1 MFYAPRHTF
10 DEFMQLHDV
19 QTIMHELRTELF
31 EGEDPYDPDGRQIN
45 NLLGKLLLSDDDG
58 LRADIMAKLEQTLFG
73 LDFSDKQYEHYR
85 PSTDDVKLQS
95 YVGQLCSAGKSGEL
109 SAGMKKDRIVKLV
122 YALHLKTIPQGLIN
136 NKCPTCQQDILDDEV
151 CPSCGTKLATHTE
164 PETGIQKNINN
175 LSTLLSNL
183 DSDSKDIIEAKRLV
197 ENLLAWAVKTEGKDW
212 VRPTTQAGID
222 TCIKNLNHAFY
233 GKDVDAMDFGAYMY
247 ASPDSI
253 VGKAG
258 NAAMKRKLATCL
270 STAQFQLQPRPA
282 INGKCPCCETKV
294 NNGSTHCPNCDAML
308 KVNGQ
313 PPEIDQGLRHVM
325 TKFTKKGHIQELLG
339 LIDDE
344 YAKTVLESLRVS
356 NAVISVN
363 EASQFYSDKEIED
376 MLENLMEH
384 VAQGEPS
391 DETLNHVDALVI
403 KIRGVNKKQKDH
415 CPICGQHTRDKYECP
430 ACGTN
435 FSKARK
441 EPDMISK
448 PKIPL
453 KAIIAILI
461 VVVLL
466 ATAIPC
472 IQVVPA
478 GSTGIRVTMGKVD
491 PNLIPPGPTFKL
503 PFVQSIKTVNN
514 KQQTYVF
521 PDRVWGESSEQTVVY
536 MENVAVSYQIMPE
549 YSVWLYSNVTD
560 YQNNALPPALLSSAM
575 KAAMVE
581 LGANDVTNRAKIE
594 PIALQKLQEALNMKY
609 GGNEVVHVTSVN
621 INNMDFEDNYN
632 QAIEQRQIAQLE
644 YEKQQIAIKTQL
656 EKAEADKNE
665 REIKANAAAKEK
677 EIQAD
682 AEAKAIK
689 SVANAQAEANEKLA
703 KSLTKE
709 LVEYQKIEKWDGKMP
724 RVSGGNAI
732 IDMRES
738 NSVTPAE

>member
-19 QTIMHELRTELF
+19 QTIIHELRTELF

-45 NLLGKLLLSDDDG
+45 NLLAKVLLADDSE
-58 LRADIMAKLEQTLFG
+58 LKTHVMAELEKTLFG
-73 LDFSDKQYEHYR
+73 LDFSDEKYKSYR
-85 PSTDDVKLQS
+85 PSMDDVKLQS
-95 YVGQLCSAGKSGEL
+95 YVGRLCSVGESGEL

-122 YALHLKTIPQGLIN
+122 YALHLKTVPQKLIN
-136 NKCPTCQQDILDDEV
+136 NKCPTCQRDILDDEV
-151 CPSCGTKLATHTE
+151 CPSCGTKLATHTK
-164 PETGIQKNINN
+164 PETGVQEHVDNM
-175 LSTLLSNL
+175 LTLLSNL
-183 DSDSKDIIEAKRLV
+183 DSDSKDIIEAKHLV
-197 ENLLAWAVKTEGKDW
+197 KNLLAWSVKAKGKDW

-222 TCIKNLNHAFY
+222 ACLRNLSKAFY
-233 GKDVDAMDFGAYMY
+233 GKDVNVMDFGAYMY
-247 ASPDSI
+247 ADPESI
-253 VGKAG
+253 IGKTGDAS
-258 NAAMKRKLATCL
+258 MKRKLATCL
-270 STAQFQLQPRPA
+270 SAAQFQLQPHRT
-282 INGKCPCCETKV
+282 INGKCPCCGTKV
-294 NNGSTHCPNCDAML
+294 DEGISHCPNCDAML
-308 KVNGQ
+308 KINGQ
-313 PPEIDQGLRHVM
+313 PPEIDQGLRRVM
-325 TKFTKKGHIQELLG
+325 TKFTKKGHIQELLN

-344 YAKTVLESLRVS
+344 YAKTILESLRVS

-363 EASQFYSDKEIED
+363 EASQFYFDKEVEN

-384 VAQGEPS
+384 VAQCEPS
-391 DETLNHVDALVI
+391 DEVLNHVDAFVI
-403 KIRGVNKKQKDH
+403 KIRGIHKKQKDH
-415 CPICGQHTRDKYECP
+415 CPVCGQYTRDKYECP

-435 FSKARK
+435 FNKARK
-441 EPDMISK
+441 ETNMPR
-448 PKIPL
+448 PKISL
-453 KAIIAILI
+453 KAVITILI

-478 GSTGIRVTMGKVD
+478 GSTGIRVTMGKID

-594 PIALQKLQEALNMKY
+594 PIALQKLQEALNVKY
-609 GGNEVVHVTSVN
+609 DGNEVVHVTSVN

-689 SVANAQAEANEKLA
+689 AVADAQAEANEKLA

-709 LVEYQKIEKWDGKMP
+709 LVEYQKVEKWDGKMP
-724 RVSGGNAI
+724 QVSGGNAI
-732 IDMRES
+732 IDMRDNAATSPTE
-738 NSVTPAE
+738 

>member
-31 EGEDPYDPDGRQIN
+31 EGKDPYDPDGRQIN

-58 LRADIMAKLEQTLFG
+58 LRADIMAELERTLFG
-73 LDFSDKQYEHYR
+73 LDFSDEKYEHYR
-85 PSTDDVKLQS
+85 PSPDDVKLQS

-136 NKCPTCQQDILDDEV
+136 NKCPTCQRDILDDEV

-164 PETGIQKNINN
+164 PKTDIQKNINN

-183 DSDSKDIIEAKRLV
+183 DSDSKDIIEAKLLV
-197 ENLLAWAVKTEGKDW
+197 ENLLAWAVKAEGKAW
-212 VRPTTQAGID
+212 IRPTTQAGID
-222 TCIKNLNHAFY
+222 ACLKNLNKAFY
-233 GKDVDAMDFGAYMY
+233 GKAVNVMDFGAYMY
-247 ASPDSI
+247 ADPESI
-253 VGKAG
+253 IGKAG
-258 NAAMKRKLATCL
+258 DASMKRKLATCL
-270 STAQFQLQPRPA
+270 SAAQFQLQPHRT
-282 INGKCPCCETKV
+282 INGKCPCCGTKV
-294 NNGSTHCPNCDAML
+294 DKDIPYCPHCNTKMQ
-308 KVNGQ
+308 VNSQ
-313 PPEIDQGLRHVM
+313 EPEPDQELRYVM
-325 TKFTKKGHIQELLG
+325 IEFTKTGHIHELMEHINDEGVKTILEG
-339 LIDDE
+339 LKI
-344 YAKTVLESLRVS
+344 S
-356 NAVISVN
+356 NAVSPVN
-363 EASQFYSDKEIED
+363 GASQLYSDKEIND
-376 MLENLMEH
+376 ILNGLLERVVEN
-384 VAQGEPS
+384 EPS
-391 DETLNHVDALVI
+391 SDVLNHVDAFVI
-403 KIRGVNKKQKDH
+403 KIRGIHKKQKDH
-415 CPICGQHTRDKYECP
+415 CPVCGQYTRDKYECP

-441 EPDMISK
+441 EPDMISR

-453 KAIIAILI
+453 KAIIAILV

-491 PNLIPPGPTFKL
+491 PNLIPPGPTLKL

-594 PIALQKLQEALNMKY
+594 PIALKKLQETLNVKY

-689 SVANAQAEANEKLA
+689 AVADAQTEANEKLA

-709 LVEYQKIEKWDGKMP
+709 LVEYQKVEKWDGKMP
-724 RVSGGNAI
+724 QVSGGNAI
-732 IDMRES
+732 IDMRDNAATSPTE
-738 NSVTPAE
+738 

>member
-10 DEFMQLHDV
+10 DEFMQMHDV
-19 QTIMHELRTELF
+19 QTIIHELRTELF

-45 NLLGKLLLSDDDG
+45 NLLGKVLLADDRE
-58 LRADIMAKLEQTLFG
+58 LKTRIMAELEKTLFD
-73 LDFSDKQYEHYR
+73 LDFSDEKYKSYR
-85 PSTDDVKLQS
+85 PSSDDVKLQS
-95 YVGQLCSAGKSGEL
+95 YVGQLCSVGTSGEL

-122 YALHLKTIPQGLIN
+122 YALHLKTVPQGLVN
-136 NKCPTCQQDILDDEV
+136 NKCPTCQRDVFDYDA
-151 CPSCGTKLATHTE
+151 CPACGTKLATQQAIKTDV
-164 PETGIQKNINN
+164 QKNIDNMRK
-175 LSTLLSNL
+175 LLDEL
-183 DSDSKDIIEAKRLV
+183 DSDTEDVTKAKRLV
-197 ENLLAWAVKTEGKDW
+197 EDLLAWAVKAEGKNW
-212 VRPTTQAGID
+212 IRPTTQAEID
-222 TCIKNLNHAFY
+222 DCLKNLSHAFY

-282 INGKCPCCETKV
+282 INGKCPCCETKID
-294 NNGSTHCPNCDAML
+294 NGSTHCPNCDAML

-313 PPEIDQGLRHVM
+313 PPEIDQELRHVM

-344 YAKTVLESLRVS
+344 YAKTILENMRVS
-356 NAVISVN
+356 NAVMSVN

-384 VAQGEPS
+384 VIQDEPS
-391 DETLNHVDALVI
+391 DEVLNHVDALVI
-403 KIRGVNKKQKDH
+403 KIRSVHKKQNDN
-415 CPICGQHTRDKYECP
+415 CPICGQHTRNKYECP

-435 FSKARK
+435 FNKARK
-441 EPDMISK
+441 ETNMPK
-448 PKIPL
+448 PKISL
-453 KAIIAILI
+453 KAAITILI
-461 VVVLL
+461 AVVLL

-521 PDRVWGESSEQTVVY
+521 PDRIWGESSEQTVVY

-594 PIALQKLQEALNMKY
+594 PIALQKLQEALNVKY
-609 GGNEVVHVTSVN
+609 DGNEVVHVTSVN

-689 SVANAQAEANEKLA
+689 SVADAQAEANKKLA

-709 LVEYQKIEKWDGKMP
+709 LVEYQKVEKWDGKMP
-724 RVSGGNAI
+724 QVSGGNAI
-732 IDMRES
+732 IDMRDNAATSPTE
-738 NSVTPAE
+738 

>member
-58 LRADIMAKLEQTLFG
+58 LRADIMAELERTLFG
-73 LDFSDKQYEHYR
+73 LDFSDEKYEHYR
-85 PSTDDVKLQS
+85 PSADDVKLQS

-136 NKCPTCQQDILDDEV
+136 NKCPTCQRDILDDEV

-164 PETGIQKNINN
+164 PKTDIQKNINN
-175 LSTLLSNL
+175 LNTLLSNL

-197 ENLLAWAVKTEGKDW
+197 ENLLAWAVKSEGKTW

-222 TCIKNLNHAFY
+222 ACIRNLNKAFY
-233 GKDVDAMDFGAYMY
+233 GKAVNVMDFGAYMY
-247 ASPDSI
+247 ADPESI
-253 VGKAG
+253 IGKAG
-258 NAAMKRKLATCL
+258 DASMKRKLATCL
-270 STAQFQLQPRPA
+270 SVAQFQLQPHRT
-282 INGKCPCCETKV
+282 INGKCPCCGTKV
-294 NNGSTHCPNCDAML
+294 DKDVPYCPHCNTKMQVNN
-308 KVNGQ
+308 Q
-313 PPEIDQGLRHVM
+313 EPEPDQELRYVM
-325 TKFTKKGHIQELLG
+325 IEFTKTGHIHELMEHINDEGVKAILEG
-339 LIDDE
+339 LKI
-344 YAKTVLESLRVS
+344 S
-356 NAVISVN
+356 NAVSPVN
-363 EASQFYSDKEIED
+363 GASQLYSDKEIND
-376 MLENLMEH
+376 ILNGLLERVVEN
-384 VAQGEPS
+384 EPS
-391 DETLNHVDALVI
+391 SDMLNHVDAFVI
-403 KIRGVNKKQKDH
+403 KIRGIHKKQKDH
-415 CPICGQHTRDKYECP
+415 CPVCGQYTRDKHECP

-435 FSKARK
+435 FGKARK
-441 EPDMISK
+441 EPKMISR

-594 PIALQKLQEALNMKY
+594 PIALQKLQEALNVKY

-689 SVANAQAEANEKLA
+689 AVADAQAEANEKLA

-709 LVEYQKIEKWDGKMP
+709 LVEYQKVEKWDGKMP
-724 RVSGGNAI
+724 QVSGGNAI
-732 IDMRES
+732 IDMRDNAATSPTE
-738 NSVTPAE
+738 